1 MAQSNTLMQFS
12 NGFMKALLRSPLHGM
27 MSANTL
33 IITLTGRKTGKP
45 VSTPVNY
52 VEDGKQLIITSKP
65 DRSWWR
71 NARGGADAELQLR
84 GRSVTGRAQV
94 VEEPAAVAA
103 QLVRYFKHVPQF
115 AKYSGIKQL
124 PDGSFDPD
132 DVDKASHE
140 KVIILVDLP

>member
-1 MAQSNTLMQFS
+1 S

-33 IITLTGRKTGKP
+33 VITLTGRKTGKP

-71 NARGGADAELQLR
+71 NARGGADVELQLR
-84 GRSVTGRAQV
+84 GHKVTGRAQV
-94 VEEPAAVAA
+94 VEEPTAVAI
-103 QLVRYFKHVPQF
+103 QLGRYLGHVPQF
-115 AKYSGIKQL
+115 AKYFGVKQL
-124 PDGSFDPD
+124 PDGSFDPGD
-132 DVDKASHE
+132 LAKAAGE
-140 KVIILVDLP
+140 RVVVLVDLP